1 MGQSNLPNLENE
13 QNAQING
20 NNGMNDGNNE
30 QEQNDQFPYESIF
43 DYYNDSSPGTN
54 IFYNEEILN
63 ENCDEEGRENIE
75 LEPEN
80 KTELADVIEQTDLN
94 NQKEIQLNNFDN
106 ILENDESANLNNIS
120 AKTFELNTI
129 NNNREKKKKKE
140 KKEKSEDT
148 AQKKEIKEKKSKKPK
163 KEKKEKKSKKPKK
176 EKKEK
181 KSEGGNE
188 KTLLGKKH
196 GRKSKNEK
204 YDDSIIH
211 PAEELGNRT
220 RIIVTSCNESI
231 HEFIKPIFH
240 QKKIN
245 LLEPTITAIKDE
257 TETKKLKKFIN
268 SNKKI
273 RELSEQTLYK
283 FYHDYTFPKKYK
295 GCKEIKNIADPKL
308 KKQKKLESLKEY
320 RQKLDKIIED
330 EKSEKIKLATA
341 ILNLKFKQF
350 LNVFLDYGYESY
362 DNKKI
367 EIDPKKYGFNIL
379 DLQEFTTYKQIR
391 YKFSD
396 DVAKQ
401 NHYREHLKKIINGQ

>member
-148 AQKKEIKEKKSKKPK
+148 AQKKE
-163 KEKKEKKSKKPKK
+163 KKEKKSKKPKK

-188 KTLLGKKH
+188 KTLLGKKR

-220 RIIVTSCNESI
+220 RIIVTSCIKSI
-231 HEFIKPIFH
+231 HEFIKPKFH

-308 KKQKKLESLKEY
+308 KKQKKFESLKEY

>member
-13 QNAQING
+13 QNLQNDE
-20 NNGMNDGNNE
+20 NNGLNNENIE
-30 QEQNDQFPYESIF
+30 QEQNVQFPYESIF

-148 AQKKEIKEKKSKKPK
+148 AQKKE
-163 KEKKEKKSKKPKK
+163 KKEKKSKKPKK

-188 KTLLGKKH
+188 KTLLGKKR

-220 RIIVTSCNESI
+220 RIIVTSCIKSI
-231 HEFIKPIFH
+231 HEFIKPKFH

-295 GCKEIKNIADPKL
+295 GWKEIKNIADPKL
-308 KKQKKLESLKEY
+308 KKQKKFESLKEY

>member
-148 AQKKEIKEKKSKKPK
+148 AQKKE
-163 KEKKEKKSKKPKK
+163 KKEKKSKKPKK

-188 KTLLGKKH
+188 KTLLGKKR

-295 GCKEIKNIADPKL
+295 GWKEIKNIADPKL
-308 KKQKKLESLKEY
+308 KKQKKFESLKEY

-341 ILNLKFKQF
+341 ILYLKFKQF

>member
-1 MGQSNLPNLENE
+1 MKILP
-13 QNAQING
+13 
-20 NNGMNDGNNE
+20 
-30 QEQNDQFPYESIF
+30 
-43 DYYNDSSPGTN
+43 
-54 IFYNEEILN
+54 
-63 ENCDEEGRENIE
+63 
-75 LEPEN
+75 
-80 KTELADVIEQTDLN
+80 
-94 NQKEIQLNNFDN
+94 
-106 ILENDESANLNNIS
+106 
-120 AKTFELNTI
+120 
-129 NNNREKKKKKE
+129 KKKKK
-140 KKEKSEDT
+140 KKKKQKS
-148 AQKKEIKEKKSKKPK
+148 QKKK
-163 KEKKEKKSKKPKK
+163 
-176 EKKEK
+176 KKEK

-188 KTLLGKKH
+188 KTLLGKKR

-231 HEFIKPIFH
+231 HEFIKPKFH

-257 TETKKLKKFIN
+257 TETKKLKKLIN
-268 SNKKI
+268 SKKKI

-295 GCKEIKNIADPKL
+295 GWKEIKNIADPKL
-308 KKQKKLESLKEY
+308 KKQKKFESLKEY

-350 LNVFLDYGYESY
+350 LNVFLDYGYKSY

>member
-148 AQKKEIKEKKSKKPK
+148 AQKKE
-163 KEKKEKKSKKPKK
+163 KKEKKSKKPKK

-188 KTLLGKKH
+188 KTLLGKKR

-220 RIIVTSCNESI
+220 RRIVNSCKESI
-231 HEFIKPIFH
+231 HEFIKPKFH

-308 KKQKKLESLKEY
+308 KKQKKFESLKEY

-367 EIDPKKYGFNIL
+367 EIDQKKYGFNIL

>member
-1 MGQSNLPNLENE
+1 MGQSNLPNLEDE

-148 AQKKEIKEKKSKKPK
+148 AQKKE
-163 KEKKEKKSKKPKK
+163 KKEKKSKKPKK

-188 KTLLGKKH
+188 KTLLGKKR

-220 RIIVTSCNESI
+220 RIIVTSCIKSI
-231 HEFIKPIFH
+231 HEFIKPKFH

-308 KKQKKLESLKEY
+308 KKQKKFESLKEY

-391 YKFSD
+391 YKFND

>member
-13 QNAQING
+13 QNAQNDE

-140 KKEKSEDT
+140 KKEKREDI
-148 AQKKEIKEKKSKKPK
+148 APK

-188 KTLLGKKH
+188 KTLLGKKR

-220 RIIVTSCNESI
+220 RIIVTSCIKSV
-231 HEFIKPIFH
+231 HEFIKPKFH

-295 GCKEIKNIADPKL
+295 GWKEIKNIADPKL
-308 KKQKKLESLKEY
+308 KKQKKFESLKEY

>member
-140 KKEKSEDT
+140 KKEKREDT
-148 AQKKEIKEKKSKKPK
+148 AQE

-188 KTLLGKKH
+188 KTLLGKKR

-220 RIIVTSCNESI
+220 RIIVTSCIKSI
-231 HEFIKPIFH
+231 HEFIKPKFH

-268 SNKKI
+268 SKKKI

-295 GCKEIKNIADPKL
+295 GWKEIKNIADPKL
-308 KKQKKLESLKEY
+308 KKQKKFESLKEY

>member
-75 LEPEN
+75 LAPEN

-148 AQKKEIKEKKSKKPK
+148 AQKKEKKEKKSKKPK

-188 KTLLGKKH
+188 KTLLGKKR

-220 RIIVTSCNESI
+220 RIIVTSCIKSI

-245 LLEPTITAIKDE
+245 LLWPTITAIKDE

>member
-148 AQKKEIKEKKSKKPK
+148 AQKKE
-163 KEKKEKKSKKPKK
+163 KKEKKSKKPKK

-188 KTLLGKKH
+188 KTLLGKKR

-220 RIIVTSCNESI
+220 RIIVTSCIKSI
-231 HEFIKPIFH
+231 HEFIKPKFH

-257 TETKKLKKFIN
+257 TETKKLKKLIN
-268 SNKKI
+268 SKKKI

-295 GCKEIKNIADPKL
+295 GWKEIKNIADPKL
-308 KKQKKLESLKEY
+308 KKQKKFESLKEY

>member
-30 QEQNDQFPYESIF
+30 QEQNNQFPYESIF

-140 KKEKSEDT
+140 KKEKREEK
-148 AQKKEIKEKKSKKPK
+148 AQKKEKKKKK
-163 KEKKEKKSKKPKK
+163 TKKPKK

-188 KTLLGKKH
+188 KTLLGKKR

-220 RIIVTSCNESI
+220 RIIVTSCIKSI
-231 HEFIKPIFH
+231 HEFIKPKFH

-295 GCKEIKNIADPKL
+295 GWKEIKNIADPKL
-308 KKQKKLESLKEY
+308 KEQKKFESLKEY

-350 LNVFLDYGYESY
+350 LNVFLDYGYKSY

>member
-1 MGQSNLPNLENE
+1 M
-13 QNAQING
+13 
-20 NNGMNDGNNE
+20 
-30 QEQNDQFPYESIF
+30 
-43 DYYNDSSPGTN
+43 
-54 IFYNEEILN
+54 
-63 ENCDEEGRENIE
+63 
-75 LEPEN
+75 
-80 KTELADVIEQTDLN
+80 
-94 NQKEIQLNNFDN
+94 
-106 ILENDESANLNNIS
+106 
-120 AKTFELNTI
+120 
-129 NNNREKKKKKE
+129 
-140 KKEKSEDT
+140 
-148 AQKKEIKEKKSKKPK
+148 
-163 KEKKEKKSKKPKK
+163 
-176 EKKEK
+176 
-181 KSEGGNE
+181 
-188 KTLLGKKH
+188 
-196 GRKSKNEK
+196 
-204 YDDSIIH
+204 
-211 PAEELGNRT
+211 
-220 RIIVTSCNESI
+220 
-231 HEFIKPIFH
+231 
-240 QKKIN
+240 
-245 LLEPTITAIKDE
+245 LEPTITAIKDE

>member
-30 QEQNDQFPYESIF
+30 QEQNNQFPYESIF

-148 AQKKEIKEKKSKKPK
+148 AQKKE
-163 KEKKEKKSKKPKK
+163 KKEKKSKKPKK

-188 KTLLGKKH
+188 KTLLGKKR

-220 RIIVTSCNESI
+220 RIIVTSCIKSI
-231 HEFIKPIFH
+231 HEFIKPKFH

-295 GCKEIKNIADPKL
+295 GWKEIKNIADPKL
-308 KKQKKLESLKEY
+308 KKQKKFESLKEY

>member
-94 NQKEIQLNNFDN
+94 NRKEIQLNNFDN

-148 AQKKEIKEKKSKKPK
+148 AQKKE
-163 KEKKEKKSKKPKK
+163 KKEKKSKKPKK

-188 KTLLGKKH
+188 KTLLGKKR

-220 RIIVTSCNESI
+220 RIIVTSCI
-231 HEFIKPIFH
+231 KCVHEFIKPKFH

-295 GCKEIKNIADPKL
+295 GWKEIKNIADPKL
-308 KKQKKLESLKEY
+308 KKQKKFESLKEY

-330 EKSEKIKLATA
+330 EKNEKIKLATA

>member
-13 QNAQING
+13 QNLQNDE
-20 NNGMNDGNNE
+20 NNGLNNENIE

-140 KKEKSEDT
+140 KK
-148 AQKKEIKEKKSKKPK
+148 
-163 KEKKEKKSKKPKK
+163 SKKPKK

-188 KTLLGKKH
+188 KTLLGKKR

-220 RIIVTSCNESI
+220 RIIVTSCIKSI

>member
-148 AQKKEIKEKKSKKPK
+148 AQKKE
-163 KEKKEKKSKKPKK
+163 KKEKKSKKPKK

-188 KTLLGKKH
+188 KTLLGKKR

-220 RIIVTSCNESI
+220 RIIVTSCIKSI
-231 HEFIKPIFH
+231 HEFIKPKFH

-295 GCKEIKNIADPKL
+295 GWKEIKNIADPKL
-308 KKQKKLESLKEY
+308 KKQKKFESLKEY

>member
-148 AQKKEIKEKKSKKPK
+148 AQKKE
-163 KEKKEKKSKKPKK
+163 KKEKKSKKPKK

-188 KTLLGKKH
+188 KTLLGKKR

-220 RIIVTSCNESI
+220 RIIVTSCIKSI
-231 HEFIKPIFH
+231 HEFIKPKFP

-295 GCKEIKNIADPKL
+295 GWKEIKNIADPKL
-308 KKQKKLESLKEY
+308 KKQKKFESLKEY

>member
-148 AQKKEIKEKKSKKPK
+148 AQKKE
-163 KEKKEKKSKKPKK
+163 KKEKKSKKPKK

-188 KTLLGKKH
+188 KTLLGKKR

-220 RIIVTSCNESI
+220 RIIVTSCIKSI
-231 HEFIKPIFH
+231 HEFIKPKFH

-295 GCKEIKNIADPKL
+295 GWKEIKNIADPKL

>member
-148 AQKKEIKEKKSKKPK
+148 AQKKE
-163 KEKKEKKSKKPKK
+163 KKEKKSKKPKK

-188 KTLLGKKH
+188 KTLLGKKR

-220 RIIVTSCNESI
+220 RIIVTSCIKSI
-231 HEFIKPIFH
+231 HEFIKPKFH

-283 FYHDYTFPKKYK
+283 FYHEYTFPKKYK
-295 GCKEIKNIADPKL
+295 GWKEIKNIADPKL
-308 KKQKKLESLKEY
+308 KKQKKFESLKEY

-341 ILNLKFKQF
+341 ILYLKFKQF

>member
-13 QNAQING
+13 QNLQNDE
-20 NNGMNDGNNE
+20 NNGLNNENIE

-148 AQKKEIKEKKSKKPK
+148 AQKKEK
-163 KEKKEKKSKKPKK
+163 KEKKEKKSKK
-176 EKKEK
+176 EKK
-181 KSEGGNE
+181 E
-188 KTLLGKKH
+188 KTLLGKKR

-220 RIIVTSCNESI
+220 RIIVTSCIKSI
-231 HEFIKPIFH
+231 HEFIKPKFH

-268 SNKKI
+268 SKNKI

-295 GCKEIKNIADPKL
+295 GWKEIKNIADPKL
-308 KKQKKLESLKEY
+308 KKQKKFESLKEY

-367 EIDPKKYGFNIL
+367 EIEPKKYGFNIL

>member
-75 LEPEN
+75 LEPEK

-120 AKTFELNTI
+120 AKTFELN
-129 NNNREKKKKKE
+129 
-140 KKEKSEDT
+140 
-148 AQKKEIKEKKSKKPK
+148 
-163 KEKKEKKSKKPKK
+163 
-176 EKKEK
+176 
-181 KSEGGNE
+181 
-188 KTLLGKKH
+188 KKH

-220 RIIVTSCNESI
+220 RIIVTSCIKSI
-231 HEFIKPIFH
+231 HEFIKPKFH

-295 GCKEIKNIADPKL
+295 GWKEIKNIADPKL

>member
-94 NQKEIQLNNFDN
+94 NRKEIQLNNFDN

-148 AQKKEIKEKKSKKPK
+148 AQKKE
-163 KEKKEKKSKKPKK
+163 KKEKKSKKPKK

-188 KTLLGKKH
+188 KTLLGKKR

-220 RIIVTSCNESI
+220 RIIVTSCIKSI
-231 HEFIKPIFH
+231 HEFIKPKFH

-268 SNKKI
+268 SKKKI

-295 GCKEIKNIADPKL
+295 GWKEIKNIADPKL
-308 KKQKKLESLKEY
+308 KKQKKFESLKEY

>member
-80 KTELADVIEQTDLN
+80 KTELADVIERTDLN

-129 NNNREKKKKKE
+129 NNNREKKQKKE

-148 AQKKEIKEKKSKKPK
+148 AQKKEKKEKKSKKPK

-188 KTLLGKKH
+188 KTLLGKKR

-220 RIIVTSCNESI
+220 RIIVTSCIKSI
-231 HEFIKPIFH
+231 HEFIKPKFH

-268 SNKKI
+268 SKKKI

-295 GCKEIKNIADPKL
+295 GCKEIKNIADSKL
-308 KKQKKLESLKEY
+308 KEQKKFESLKEY

>member
-140 KKEKSEDT
+140 KKEKSEDS
-148 AQKKEIKEKKSKKPK
+148 AQK
-163 KEKKEKKSKKPKK
+163 KEKKEKKTKKPKK

-188 KTLLGKKH
+188 KTLLGKKR

-220 RIIVTSCNESI
+220 RIIVTSCIKSI
-231 HEFIKPIFH
+231 HEFIKPKFH

-257 TETKKLKKFIN
+257 TETKKLKKLIN
-268 SNKKI
+268 SKKKI

-295 GCKEIKNIADPKL
+295 GWKEIKNIADPKL
-308 KKQKKLESLKEY
+308 KNQKKFESLKEY

>member
-30 QEQNDQFPYESIF
+30 QEQNAQFPYESIF

-75 LEPEN
+75 LAPEN

-148 AQKKEIKEKKSKKPK
+148 AQKKE
-163 KEKKEKKSKKPKK
+163 KKEKKSKKPKK

-188 KTLLGKKH
+188 KTLLGKKR

-245 LLEPTITAIKDE
+245 LLKPTITAIKDE

>member
-148 AQKKEIKEKKSKKPK
+148 AQKKE
-163 KEKKEKKSKKPKK
+163 KKEKKSKKPKK

-220 RIIVTSCNESI
+220 RRIVTSCKESI
-231 HEFIKPIFH
+231 HEFIKPKFH

>member
-1 MGQSNLPNLENE
+1 ML
-13 QNAQING
+13 
-20 NNGMNDGNNE
+20 
-30 QEQNDQFPYESIF
+30 
-43 DYYNDSSPGTN
+43 
-54 IFYNEEILN
+54 
-63 ENCDEEGRENIE
+63 
-75 LEPEN
+75 
-80 KTELADVIEQTDLN
+80 K
-94 NQKEIQLNNFDN
+94 
-106 ILENDESANLNNIS
+106 
-120 AKTFELNTI
+120 
-129 NNNREKKKKKE
+129 
-140 KKEKSEDT
+140 
-148 AQKKEIKEKKSKKPK
+148 
-163 KEKKEKKSKKPKK
+163 
-176 EKKEK
+176 
-181 KSEGGNE
+181 
-188 KTLLGKKH
+188 
-196 GRKSKNEK
+196 
-204 YDDSIIH
+204 
-211 PAEELGNRT
+211 
-220 RIIVTSCNESI
+220 
-231 HEFIKPIFH
+231 
-240 QKKIN
+240 
-245 LLEPTITAIKDE
+245 PTITAIKDE

>member
-148 AQKKEIKEKKSKKPK
+148 AQKKE
-163 KEKKEKKSKKPKK
+163 KKEKKSKKPKK

-188 KTLLGKKH
+188 KTLLGKKR

-220 RIIVTSCNESI
+220 RIIVTSCIKSI
-231 HEFIKPIFH
+231 HEFIKPKFH

-295 GCKEIKNIADPKL
+295 GWKEIKNIVDPKL
-308 KKQKKLESLKEY
+308 KKQKKFESLKEY

-341 ILNLKFKQF
+341 ILYLKFKQF

>member
-13 QNAQING
+13 ENLQNDE
-20 NNGMNDGNNE
+20 NNGLNNENIE

-148 AQKKEIKEKKSKKPK
+148 AQKKE
-163 KEKKEKKSKKPKK
+163 KKEKKSKKPKK

-188 KTLLGKKH
+188 KTLLGKKR

-220 RIIVTSCNESI
+220 RIIVTSCIKSI
-231 HEFIKPIFH
+231 HEFIKPKFH

-268 SNKKI
+268 SKNKI

-295 GCKEIKNIADPKL
+295 GWKEIKNIADPKL
-308 KKQKKLESLKEY
+308 KEQKKFESLKEY

>member
-148 AQKKEIKEKKSKKPK
+148 AQKKEKKEKKSKKPK

-188 KTLLGKKH
+188 KTLLGKKR

-220 RIIVTSCNESI
+220 RIIVTSCIKSI
-231 HEFIKPIFH
+231 HEFIKPKFH

-308 KKQKKLESLKEY
+308 KKQKKFESLKEY

>member
-148 AQKKEIKEKKSKKPK
+148 AQKKE
-163 KEKKEKKSKKPKK
+163 KKEKKSKKPKK

-188 KTLLGKKH
+188 KTLLGKKR

-220 RIIVTSCNESI
+220 RIIVTSCIKSI
-231 HEFIKPIFH
+231 HEFIKPKFH

-367 EIDPKKYGFNIL
+367 EIDQKKYGFNIL

>member
-63 ENCDEEGRENIE
+63 ENCNEEGRENIE

-148 AQKKEIKEKKSKKPK
+148 AQKKEKKEKKSKKPK

-188 KTLLGKKH
+188 KTLLGKKR

-220 RIIVTSCNESI
+220 RIIVTSCIKSI
-231 HEFIKPIFH
+231 HEFIKPKFH

-308 KKQKKLESLKEY
+308 KKQKKFESLKEY

>member
-148 AQKKEIKEKKSKKPK
+148 AQKKE
-163 KEKKEKKSKKPKK
+163 KKEKKSKKPKK

-188 KTLLGKKH
+188 KTLLGKKR

-245 LLEPTITAIKDE
+245 LLKPTITAIKDE

-295 GCKEIKNIADPKL
+295 GWKEIKNIADPKL
-308 KKQKKLESLKEY
+308 KKQKKFESLKEY

-341 ILNLKFKQF
+341 ILYLKFKQF

>member
-30 QEQNDQFPYESIF
+30 QEQNNQFPYESIF

-75 LEPEN
+75 LAPEN

-148 AQKKEIKEKKSKKPK
+148 AQKKE
-163 KEKKEKKSKKPKK
+163 KKEKKSKKPKK

-220 RIIVTSCNESI
+220 RRIVNSCKESI
-231 HEFIKPIFH
+231 HEFIKPKFH

-308 KKQKKLESLKEY
+308 KKQKKFESLKEY

-350 LNVFLDYGYESY
+350 LNVFLDYGYKSY

>member
-1 MGQSNLPNLENE
+1 MGQSNLQNLENE

-148 AQKKEIKEKKSKKPK
+148 AQKKE
-163 KEKKEKKSKKPKK
+163 KKEKKSKKPKK

-188 KTLLGKKH
+188 KTLLGKKR

-220 RIIVTSCNESI
+220 RIIVTSCIKSI
-231 HEFIKPIFH
+231 HEFIKPKFH

-268 SNKKI
+268 SKKKI

-295 GCKEIKNIADPKL
+295 GWKEIKNIAEPKL
-308 KKQKKLESLKEY
+308 KKQKKFESLKEY

>member
-13 QNAQING
+13 QNLQNDE

-148 AQKKEIKEKKSKKPK
+148 AQKKE
-163 KEKKEKKSKKPKK
+163 KKEKKSKKPKK

-188 KTLLGKKH
+188 KTLLGKKR

-220 RIIVTSCNESI
+220 RIIVTSCIKSI
-231 HEFIKPIFH
+231 HEFIKPKFH

-257 TETKKLKKFIN
+257 TETKKLKKLIN

-295 GCKEIKNIADPKL
+295 GWKEIKNIADPKL

>member
-13 QNAQING
+13 QNAQNDE

-148 AQKKEIKEKKSKKPK
+148 AQKKE
-163 KEKKEKKSKKPKK
+163 KKEKKSKKPKK

-188 KTLLGKKH
+188 KTLLGKKR

-220 RIIVTSCNESI
+220 RIIVTSCIKSI
-231 HEFIKPIFH
+231 HEFIKPKFH

-268 SNKKI
+268 SKKKI

-295 GCKEIKNIADPKL
+295 GWKEIKNIADPKL
-308 KKQKKLESLKEY
+308 KKQKKFESLKEY

>member
-13 QNAQING
+13 QNLQNDE
-20 NNGMNDGNNE
+20 NNGLNNENIE
-30 QEQNDQFPYESIF
+30 QEQNNQFPYESIF

-75 LEPEN
+75 LAPEN

-148 AQKKEIKEKKSKKPK
+148 AQKKE
-163 KEKKEKKSKKPKK
+163 KKEKKSKKPKK

-188 KTLLGKKH
+188 ITLLGKKR

-220 RIIVTSCNESI
+220 RIIVTSCIKSI
-231 HEFIKPIFH
+231 HEFIKPKFH

-367 EIDPKKYGFNIL
+367 EIDQKKYGFNIL

>member
-43 DYYNDSSPGTN
+43 DYYNDSSPVTN

-148 AQKKEIKEKKSKKPK
+148 AQKKE
-163 KEKKEKKSKKPKK
+163 KKEKKSKKPKK

-188 KTLLGKKH
+188 KTLLGKKR

-220 RIIVTSCNESI
+220 RIIVTSCIKSI
-231 HEFIKPIFH
+231 HEFIKPKFH

-257 TETKKLKKFIN
+257 TETKKLKKLIN
-268 SNKKI
+268 SKKKI

-295 GCKEIKNIADPKL
+295 GWKEIKNIADPKL
-308 KKQKKLESLKEY
+308 KKQKKFESLKEY

>member
-1 MGQSNLPNLENE
+1 MGQSNLPNLEDE

-148 AQKKEIKEKKSKKPK
+148 AQKKE
-163 KEKKEKKSKKPKK
+163 KKEKKSKKPKK

-188 KTLLGKKH
+188 KTLLGKKR

-220 RIIVTSCNESI
+220 RIIVTSCIKSI
-231 HEFIKPIFH
+231 HEFIKPKFH

-295 GCKEIKNIADPKL
+295 GWKEIKNIADPKL
-308 KKQKKLESLKEY
+308 KKQKKFESLKEY